1 MRLIL
6 TASQIYFYKDSRIIE
21 FLRSGCCDCVAT
33 VTVQRDELRGTR
45 DENNAF
51 GEVSGSGLEV
61 RDGSASPLPGAAV
74 IGSGESVGKAWGLLP
89 LDERL
94 SFLDQCED
102 VLHLCYAD
110 VAHWDYATLMGYF
123 DAYRLQRVSGGSA
136 TDGNTK
142 DGEMPIMFLLV
153 GEGKSYENTLRAM
166 GEYNGI
172 YYTRLT
178 FAN

>member
-1 MRLIL
+1 M
-6 TASQIYFYKDSRIIE
+6 DNRIIE
-21 FLRSGCCDCVAT
+21 FLRSDNCESVAT
-33 VTVQRDELRGTR
+33 VNVV
-45 DENNAF
+45 NHS
-51 GEVSGSGLEV
+51 GERRAESGEA
-61 RDGSASPLPGAAV
+61 GSASAAV
-74 IGSGESVGKAWGLLP
+74 IGSGVSVGEVWGALS

-123 DAYRLQRVSGGSA
+123 DAYRLQRVSGGGA

-142 DGEMPIMFLLV
+142 DGEMPIVFLLV
-153 GEGKSYENTLRAM
+153 GEGKSYENTLQTM

-172 YYTRLT
+172 YYTLPRNV
-178 FAN
+178 FGIAEREVRGKG

>member
-1 MRLIL
+1 M
-6 TASQIYFYKDSRIIE
+6 DSKIIE

-45 DENNAF
+45 DEKAAITA
-51 GEVSGSGLEV
+51 VKGLKGYGV
-61 RDGSASPLPGAAV
+61 NGSASARV
-74 IGSGESVGKAWGLLP
+74 IGSGVSVGEVWGALS

-102 VLHLCYAD
+102 VLHLCYSD
-110 VAHWDYATLMGYF
+110 VEHWDYATLMGYF
-123 DAYRLQRVSGGSA
+123 DAYRLQRVSGGGA

-142 DGEMPIMFLLV
+142 DGEMPIVFLLV

-172 YYTRLT
+172 YYELNGGVY
-178 FAN
+178 AICSK

>member
-1 MRLIL
+1 M
-6 TASQIYFYKDSRIIE
+6 DSKIIE

-33 VTVQRDELRGTR
+33 VTVQKDELRGTR
-45 DENNAF
+45 DEIAAIAA
-51 GEVSGSGLEV
+51 VKGLKGYEFN
-61 RDGSASPLPGAAV
+61 GSASARV
-74 IGSGESVGKAWGLLP
+74 IGSGVSVGEAWGSLS

-102 VLHLCYAD
+102 VLHLCYSD
-110 VAHWDYATLMGYF
+110 VEHWDYATLMGYF
-123 DAYRLQRVSGGSA
+123 DAYRLQRVSGGGA

-142 DGEMPIMFLLV
+142 DGEMPIVFLLV

-172 YYTRLT
+172 YFELNGGV
-178 FAN
+178 FAVCENKR

>member
-1 MRLIL
+1 M
-6 TASQIYFYKDSRIIE
+6 DSRIVD

-33 VTVQRDELRGTR
+33 VTVCRNEGRGTR
-45 DENNAF
+45 DERSALPTVN
-51 GEVSGSGLEV
+51 GLK
-61 RDGSASPLPGAAV
+61 GYTAAGAAV
-74 IGSGESVGKAWGLLP
+74 IGSGVSVGEVWGLLT

-102 VLHLCYAD
+102 VLHLCYSD
-110 VAHWDYATLMGYF
+110 VEHWDYATLMGYF
-123 DAYRLQRVSGGSA
+123 DAYRLQRVSGGGA

-142 DGEMPIMFLLV
+142 DGEMPIVFLLV

-172 YYTRLT
+172 YYELNGGVY
-178 FAN
+178 AICSK

>member
-1 MRLIL
+1 M
-6 TASQIYFYKDSRIIE
+6 DSRIVD

-45 DENNAF
+45 DEK
-51 GEVSGSGLEV
+51 
-61 RDGSASPLPGAAV
+61 SALPTV
-74 IGSGESVGKAWGLLP
+74 IGSGVSVEEAWGLLS

-102 VLHLCYAD
+102 VLHLCYSD
-110 VAHWDYATLMGYF
+110 VEHWDYATLMGYF
-123 DAYRLQRVSGGSA
+123 DAYRLQRVSGGGA

-142 DGEMPIMFLLV
+142 DGEMPIVFLLV

-172 YYTRLT
+172 YYELNGGVY
-178 FAN
+178 AICSK

>member
-1 MRLIL
+1 M
-6 TASQIYFYKDSRIIE
+6 DSRIVD

-33 VTVQRDELRGTR
+33 VTVKRDEK
-45 DENNAF
+45 AAIAA
-51 GEVSGSGLEV
+51 VKGLKGYE
-61 RDGSASPLPGAAV
+61 DNGSASAMV
-74 IGSGESVGKAWGLLP
+74 IGSGVSVGEVWGLLT

-110 VAHWDYATLMGYF
+110 VAHWDYATLIGYF
-123 DAYRLQRVSGGSA
+123 YAYRLQRVSGGGA

-142 DGEMPIMFLLV
+142 DGEMPIVFLLV

-172 YYTRLT
+172 YFELNGGVFAVCENRLEVSG
-178 FAN
+178 

>member
-6 TASQIYFYKDSRIIE
+6 TASQFFFYMDSRIIE

-33 VTVQRDELRGTR
+33 VNVVKSGVSV
-45 DENNAF
+45 
-51 GEVSGSGLEV
+51 GEVW
-61 RDGSASPLPGAAV
+61 GALS
-74 IGSGESVGKAWGLLP
+74 I
-89 LDERL
+89 DERL

-102 VLHLCYAD
+102 VLHLCYSD
-110 VAHWDYATLMGYF
+110 VEHWDYATLMGYF
-123 DAYRLQRVSGGSA
+123 DAYRLQRVSGGGA

-142 DGEMPIMFLLV
+142 DGEMPIVFLLV

-172 YYTRLT
+172 YYELNGGVY
-178 FAN
+178 AICSK

>member
-1 MRLIL
+1 M
-6 TASQIYFYKDSRIIE
+6 DSRIVD
-21 FLRSGCCDCVAT
+21 FLRSGCCDSVAT
-33 VTVQRDELRGTR
+33 VTVQREEKAAIAAVKGLKGY
-45 DENNAF
+45 
-51 GEVSGSGLEV
+51 EVN
-61 RDGSASPLPGAAV
+61 GSASAMV
-74 IGSGESVGKAWGLLP
+74 IGSGVSVEEAWGLLS

-110 VAHWDYATLMGYF
+110 VEHWDYATLMGYF
-123 DAYRLQRVSGGSA
+123 DAYRLQRVSGGGA

-142 DGEMPIMFLLV
+142 DGEMPIVFLLV

-172 YYTRLT
+172 YYELNGGVY
-178 FAN
+178 AICSK